1 MAENL
6 ISDRESL
13 IKRAAVLRITTTSLA
28 SAMQNGTFRSLYHG
42 QGIEFAGVRE
52 YLRGDDVR
60 TIDWNVTARSG
71 KPFVKL
77 FDEERELQ
85 IFLIVDRSLSMQE
98 GTKNKKIT
106 EKLLRE
112 AIQKRRSQIAEK
124 TAPPEPRRL
133 RPTTPAERLKE
144 EAQRGIKIVDYD
156 KEEAETKEQRKAQAA
171 IERIE
176 LMPGDLVKVPEKVN
190 RDPDFF
196 SSAVIKQFSDMIKQ
210 FPRHAEPLLQG
221 WLDQLIKSQGKEA
234 VATMLQKGAAEGHV
248 VNREIAYSMDKIQT
262 YISDMLNYLPE
273 MTDWYKAEIME
284 QFETFDAF

>member
-1 MAENL
+1 MAKKSKAERVYAKQLQRVEKLQKKAKQKGVTITLPEVKNTTKVT
-6 ISDRESL
+6 SKEVTS
-13 IKRAAVLRITTTSLA
+13 IKKSIQKAKKKV
-28 SAMQNGTFRSLYHG
+28 
-42 QGIEFAGVRE
+42 E
-52 YLRGDDVR
+52 
-60 TIDWNVTARSG
+60 
-71 KPFVKL
+71 
-77 FDEERELQ
+77 
-85 IFLIVDRSLSMQE
+85 E

-106 EKLLRE
+106 EKSLRE

-133 RPTTPAERLKE
+133 KPTTPAERLKE
-144 EAQRGIKIVDYD
+144 EAKRGIKIVDYE

-171 IERIE
+171 QERIE

-248 VNREIAYSMDKIQT
+248 VNREIAYSMDKIQS

>member
-98 GTKNKKIT
+98 GTKNKTRLESAT
-106 EKLLRE
+106 EIAALLTL
-112 AIQKRRSQIAEK
+112 S
-124 TAPPEPRRL
+124 
-133 RPTTPAERLKE
+133 AERNANPVGAVLFSGRKRDL
-144 EAQRGIKIVDYD
+144 RGI
-156 KEEAETKEQRKAQAA
+156 QF
-171 IERIE
+171 
-176 LMPGDLVKVPEKVN
+176 LVESESV
-190 RDPDFF
+190 
-196 SSAVIKQFSDMIKQ
+196 S
-210 FPRHAEPLLQG
+210 G
-221 WLDQLIKSQGKEA
+221 
-234 VATMLQKGAAEGHV
+234 GHPCDTFTG
-248 VNREIAYSMDKIQT
+248 YSYT
-262 YISDMLNYLPE
+262 SG
-273 MTDWYKAEIME
+273 
-284 QFETFDAF
+284 